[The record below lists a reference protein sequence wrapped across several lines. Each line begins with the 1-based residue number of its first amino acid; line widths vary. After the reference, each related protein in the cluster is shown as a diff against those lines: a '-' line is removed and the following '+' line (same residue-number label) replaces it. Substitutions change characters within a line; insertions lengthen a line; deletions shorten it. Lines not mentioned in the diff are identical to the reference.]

1 MKRRGSERG
10 FMLMEA
16 MIAVFIFS
24 IGVLALGKCVD
35 NCIMAEQAK
44 EEDEHARRFL
54 ANRMAEIEQGSLPLK
69 DKATEEF
76 KEGAFA
82 GMTLRTT
89 RVPLKKK
96 NENNKELFGL
106 FIITL
111 ELGWQSKGQD
121 QLRELTFYVFP
132 QQQR

>member
-1 MKRRGSERG
+1 MKRRASPRG

-35 NCIMAEQAK
+35 NCIVAERVK
-44 EEDEHARRFL
+44 EDDERARRCL
-54 ANRMAEIEQGSLPLK
+54 ANRMAEIEQGAIPMK

-82 GMTLRTT
+82 GMTLKTT

-106 FIITL
+106 FIVTL
-111 ELGWQSKGQD
+111 ELAWKSGGQD
-121 QLRELTFYVFP
+121 QTKELTFYVYP

>member
-1 MKRRGSERG
+1 MKLRASQRG

-24 IGVLALGKCVD
+24 IGVLALGKCVE
-35 NCIMAEQAK
+35 NCIIAERVK
-44 EEDEHARRFL
+44 EDDERARRCL
-54 ANRMAEIEQGSLPLK
+54 ANRMAEIEQGSVVVQDKETVALK
-69 DKATEEF
+69 
-76 KEGAFA
+76 GAFE

-106 FIITL
+106 FIVTL
-111 ELGWQSKGQD
+111 DLAWKSGGQD
-121 QLRELTFYVFP
+121 QVKELTFYVYP